1 MDSDAVTQ
9 LIRDRAYEISESE
22 DSGTPEENWAR
33 AESELRAQD
42 PAEQAALELAKDDGW
57 SDLDDEEHAALE
69 AVHKRTALA

>member
-9 LIRDRAYEISESE
+9 LIRDRAHEISESDE
-22 DSGTPEENWAR
+22 AGTPEENWVR
-33 AESELRAQD
+33 AEREVREHEVALRGAI
-42 PAEQAALELAKDDGW
+42 EVAKDDGW

>member
-1 MDSDAVTQ
+1 MDSDAVIQ
-9 LIRDRAYEISESE
+9 LIRARAYEISESD

-33 AESELRAQD
+33 AERELRVES

-69 AVHKRTALA
+69 AVHRRSALA

>member
-9 LIRDRAYEISESE
+9 LIRDRAHEISETE
-22 DSGTPEENWAR
+22 ESGTPEENWVR
-33 AESELRAQD
+33 AEREVRGHEVALRGAI
-42 PAEQAALELAKDDGW
+42 EVAKDDSW